1 MWENILDY
9 FRNLEQRPLERMAF
23 LVGGLLFF
31 WILEGAIPLFQPA
44 YKKGK
49 GRHALVNFSFTLM
62 HLVIQT
68 GIALLIVLLS
78 DWCQRADFGLVHWLN
93 LGVLGTIVLSFFAF
107 DFFIGWLV
115 HFVEHKSFFLWRFHI
130 VHHADNNVDT
140 TTGLRHHPIESV
152 LRGLFFLLAT
162 LLAGAPIYALMIY
175 QTIVVFFTAFNHAN
189 IRLPKRVDNALSYIF
204 VSPNMHKVHHH
215 WQQPFTDS
223 NYGVIFSIW
232 DRLFGTYR
240 QLEPSQIRYG
250 LDRYYPNEQDENF
263 WMLLKR
269 PFDIRQKEEPAGAAS
284 IEKAEAKETTGVEPS
299 SV

>member
-1 MWENILDY
+1 MWENIIDY
-9 FRNLEQRPLERMAF
+9 FATLEQRPVERMTF

-31 WILEGAIPLFQPA
+31 WIMEGAIPLIQPA

-49 GRHALVNFSFTLM
+49 GRHALVNFLFTLM
-62 HLVIQT
+62 HLIIQT

-78 DWCQRADFGLVHWLN
+78 DWCQKTGFGLVHWLN
-93 LGVLGTIVLSFFAF
+93 LGVLGAIVLSFFAF

-130 VHHADNNVDT
+130 VHHADNNVDA

-175 QTIVVFFTAFNHAN
+175 QTVVVFFTAFNHAN
-189 IRLPKRVDNALSYIF
+189 IRLPKKIDNAISYVF

-215 WQQPFTDS
+215 WQQPYTDS
-223 NYGVIFSIW
+223 NYGVILSVW

-240 QLEPSQIRYG
+240 KLEPSQIRYG

-263 WMLLKR
+263 WMLLKK
-269 PFDIRQKEEPAGAAS
+269 PFTIRQTSDVRREAGATSDVVQPTQPA
-284 IEKAEAKETTGVEPS
+284 APV
-299 SV
+299 